1 MGSNTDLKTTDAVPV
16 VIITGGASGIGFAC
30 AQVLAE
36 TDCRVAIWDIDTE
49 KAKIAASRISGETG
63 GKVIGLGVDVAQL
76 EQIES
81 AIQATR
87 AELGTISR
95 LVHAAG
101 VTGVSPLEQLT
112 EAVWANVMDINLRS
126 WPFIIKGILND
137 LKASPGAALVS
148 ISSINATLGNALNPT
163 YSASKAGLLGINR
176 ALADDLA
183 QHGIRI
189 NSVSPGQILTPM
201 IEAAVHSSPAM
212 KDAFEARI
220 MMGRLGEPREVAT
233 AVKFLLSSEASYI
246 TGTELVVDGGNIPS
260 QRN

>member
-1 MGSNTDLKTTDAVPV
+1 MTPQTAPKDINPKPV
-16 VIITGGASGIGFAC
+16 VIVTGGASGIGLAC

-36 TDCRVAIWDIDTE
+36 TGYRIAIWDIDTD
-49 KAKIAASRISGETG
+49 KAEFAASRIIQEIGSE
-63 GKVIGLGVDVAQL
+63 VIGLGVDVAKL
-76 EQIES
+76 DQIDS
-81 AIQATR
+81 AIQSTR
-87 AELGTISR
+87 AKLGKISS

-101 VTGVSPLEQLT
+101 VAGVSPIEQLS
-112 EAVWANVMDINLRS
+112 EDVWSTVMDINLRS
-126 WPFIIKGILND
+126 WPFIIQGILAD
-137 LKASPGAALVS
+137 LKTSPGAALVS
-148 ISSINATLGNALNPT
+148 ISSINATLGNAMNPT

-201 IEAAVHSSPAM
+201 IEAAINASPAV
-212 KDAFEARI
+212 KDSFEARI

-233 AVKFLLSSEASYI
+233 AVKFLLSRDASYI

-260 QRN
+260 QRA